1 MIWPVLVILMI
12 MVLMLIGYRI
22 WFSRSGLR
30 YSLKKSNTL
39 MIHNVAFGF
48 DYAMSSVK
56 RKKLVS
62 YLDSA
67 QKRGFMFGRMKECV
81 DEFENDENVAD
92 RLTVSFDDGY
102 DDTYRFFREILEPRK
117 IPVTVF
123 VTVGFMGKKAVW
135 DYKPNPPAHI
145 SKEQLKQ
152 MLATGLVEIGGHSM
166 THAVLT
172 RIDDN
177 SLEHEVADCRKIL
190 EDKFSVDVR
199 YFSYPFGRFDRR
211 VIDAVKKAG
220 YQAGFCGVPKELP
233 EQDKLF
239 AIPRIPLY
247 LTDNLF
253 TFNRKISHGFLSWME
268 FSKARMTENI
278 SDLTFEFKRKL

>member
-1 MIWPVLVILMI
+1 MIWPVFVILMI

-22 WFSRSGLR
+22 WFMRSGL
-30 YSLKKSNTL
+30 SDALKKSNTL

-48 DYAMSSVK
+48 DYAISSVK
-56 RKKLVS
+56 KKKLVS

-67 QKRGFMFGRMKECV
+67 KKHGFAFGQMEECV
-81 DEFENDENVAD
+81 SEFENGANVAG
-92 RLTVSFDDGY
+92 RLTISFDDGY
-102 DDTYRFFREILEPRK
+102 DDTYRFFREVLEPRK

-123 VTVGFMGKKAVW
+123 VTVGFIGKTAVW
-135 DYKPNPPAHI
+135 DYKPNPPVHI
-145 SKEQLKQ
+145 SIGQLKQ
-152 MLATGLVEIGGHSM
+152 MLATGLVEVGGHSM

-172 RIDDN
+172 RIDDRA
-177 SLEHEVADCRKIL
+177 LEYELSDCRKTL
-190 EDKFSVDVR
+190 MDMLSVDVR
-199 YFSYPFGRFDRR
+199 YFSYPFGRFDNR
-211 VIDAVKKAG
+211 VIDAVQKAG
-220 YQAGFCGVPKELP
+220 YQAAFCGVPERLP
-233 EQDKLF
+233 KHDKLF